1 MRLLGVNISVSR
13 LVAFAVA
20 LGVSLGVWWML
31 EKTRFGRAVRSVS
44 QAPELAEIS
53 GISIEQVRNATFALG
68 AAMAGLAGVLMAPTF
83 ASDPQLGVRFL
94 IKAFAVIIVGGM
106 GSYPGA
112 IAAALLLGVIEV
124 VRRLLHRRR
133 DRLGAAVPAD
143 ARGAAGA
150 PARAAGRGGAH
161 MSKPIALAVLLGLA
175 AMAVPYF
182 GTEYAL
188 SFTMQLLVFMILAYS
203 WNLIG
208 GYAGYTHF
216 GQVCFFGLGGYVG
229 ALLIQKAGMA
239 WYFAVPVAALA
250 GIALALP
257 LGTAMLRLKGPYF
270 AIGMFGLTRV
280 LESLVLGFD
289 SVTQGGTGLYL
300 VPLDNL
306 RPVYYTLVGLA
317 LVMILATWRLDNSRL
332 GLKLLAI
339 REDEQAADALGVRT
353 TRLKIGTFVVSAI
366 APAAVGALYAV
377 YLGFIDPPTAFSPV
391 MELTTIAIVLL
402 GGMGTVLGPAGGR
415 DRVVGR
421 QRTAVGALPRVLPG
435 DRRRHWCCWPCCTCR
450 AASSNLGMK
459 KGWLPAGRSLFRQ
472 LARESGR
479 ERSPAATPLVPD
491 EAKRAEA

>member
-1 MRLLGVNISVSR
+1 
-13 LVAFAVA
+13 
-20 LGVSLGVWWML
+20 
-31 EKTRFGRAVRSVS
+31 
-44 QAPELAEIS
+44 
-53 GISIEQVRNATFALG
+53 
-68 AAMAGLAGVLMAPTF
+68 
-83 ASDPQLGVRFL
+83 
-94 IKAFAVIIVGGM
+94 
-106 GSYPGA
+106 
-112 IAAALLLGVIEV
+112 
-124 VRRLLHRRR
+124 
-133 DRLGAAVPAD
+133 
-143 ARGAAGA
+143 
-150 PARAAGRGGAH
+150 
-161 MSKPIALAVLLGLA
+161 MSKPIALAVVLGLA

-208 GYAGYTHF
+208 GYTGYTHF

-229 ALLIQKAGMA
+229 ALLIQNAGMR

-250 GIALALP
+250 GAALALP

-306 RPVYYTLVGLA
+306 RPVYYALVGLA
-317 LVMILATWRLDNSRL
+317 VVMIVGTWRLDNSRL

-339 REDEQAADALGVRT
+339 REDEQAADSLGVRT

-366 APAAVGALYAV
+366 APAAVGALNAV

-402 GGMGTVLGPAGGR
+402 GGMGTVLGPL
-415 DRVVGR
+415 
-421 QRTAVGALPRVLPG
+421 VGAIVLSVVNELLWARFPEYYLAIVGTLLLLAVLYMPRGIV
-435 DRRRHWCCWPCCTCR
+435 
-450 AASSNLGMK
+450 NLGMK
-459 KGWLPAGRSLFRQ
+459 KGWLPAGRNLFRH
-472 LARESGR
+472 LAREGSPGR
-479 ERSPAATPLVPD
+479 QPVAPPQVAEP
-491 EAKRAEA
+491 AKRVEA

>member
-1 MRLLGVNISVSR
+1 
-13 LVAFAVA
+13 
-20 LGVSLGVWWML
+20 
-31 EKTRFGRAVRSVS
+31 
-44 QAPELAEIS
+44 
-53 GISIEQVRNATFALG
+53 
-68 AAMAGLAGVLMAPTF
+68 
-83 ASDPQLGVRFL
+83 
-94 IKAFAVIIVGGM
+94 
-106 GSYPGA
+106 
-112 IAAALLLGVIEV
+112 
-124 VRRLLHRRR
+124 
-133 DRLGAAVPAD
+133 
-143 ARGAAGA
+143 
-150 PARAAGRGGAH
+150 
-161 MSKPIALAVLLGLA
+161 MSKPIALAVLLGIA

-229 ALLIQKAGMA
+229 ALLIQKAGMP

-289 SVTQGGTGLYL
+289 SITQGGTGLYL

-339 REDEQAADALGVRT
+339 REDEQAAEALGVRT

-402 GGMGTVLGPAGGR
+402 GGMGTVLGPL
-415 DRVVGR
+415 
-421 QRTAVGALPRVLPG
+421 VGAIVLSVVNELLWARFPEYYLAIVGTLVLLSVLFMPRG
-435 DRRRHWCCWPCCTCR
+435 I
-450 AASSNLGMK
+450 ANLCMK
-459 KGWLPAGRSLFRQ
+459 KGWLPAGRGLFRQ
-472 LARESGR
+472 LARAGGSRQRQAGG
-479 ERSPAATPLVPD
+479 ATPLVR
-491 EAKRAEA
+491 EEVKRAEA